1 MTARPRYQV
10 RPLSSRHWIQ
20 SGPSETSRF
29 TSTWSNT
36 LDLLLREIDFLD
48 GHSIAI
54 GVDATEEDFKLNG
67 ELRAR
72 ARLRSPAVEIAFESK
87 YGPLIYQSAQYV
99 GTPYNNKMELW
110 QHNVRAVALTL
121 EAARAM
127 DRYGATRT
135 GQQYVGFKAIGSGQA
150 SEPDVPVFTQQEAA
164 DYLRSE
170 EVTGIL
176 GGEGLSLKS
185 AYRLAARRFH
195 PDAGGDAG
203 MWAKIDAARATLKR
217 AGVDL

>member
-1 MTARPRYQV
+1 MVSGARYQT

-20 SGPSETSRF
+20 GGPSEHSRF

-36 LDLLLREIDFLD
+36 LALLLREVEFLD
-48 GHSIAI
+48 GINLVI

-72 ARLRSPAVEIAFESK
+72 ARLRTPAVEVAFESK
-87 YGPLIYQSAQYV
+87 YGPLLYQSAQYV
-99 GTPYNNKMELW
+99 GTPYGNKMELW

-135 GQQYVGFKAIGSGQA
+135 GQQYLGFKALG
-150 SEPDVPVFTQQEAA
+150 SEPEARVFTYAQAFEWMK
-164 DYLRSE
+164 SE
-170 EVTGIL
+170 EATGIL
-176 GGEGLSLKS
+176 GGDGLTLKS

-195 PDAGGDAG
+195 PDHGGDAV
-203 MWAKIDAARATLKR
+203 MWAKVDAARKVLVA
-217 AGVDL
+217 AGESL